1 MSKPKNIL
9 IIIVILFALF
19 VIRGVVFGAIF
30 DFIMLPS
37 QASYSDE
44 IVEDIGGDDFLVAT
58 LEHCLK
64 TGEKS
69 IPDGNFTGAYGTYG
83 YYGAKNIS
91 YLDMSGREGYFI
103 VWKTSQDNYDE
114 FNNDSENIYISDY
127 AKDCKSICFIEYSYE
142 SKDVFGIILGT
153 ENIHYNEEALM
164 YDILNLNKS
173 GFKLSYTTIY
183 DGYSSGGSSSQ
194 NHYHT
199 VVGDRYSLSR
209 SDPGAYYD
217 HYEYGDDYG
226 IDDYLEVE
234 GYD

>member
-1 MSKPKNIL
+1 MSKPKNIAIL
-9 IIIVILFALF
+9 LAIIIVLILVRSF
-19 VIRGVVFGAIF
+19 VVGSLINMI
-30 DFIMLPS
+30 IPPS
-37 QASYSDE
+37 QASYSDK

-64 TGEKS
+64 TSEKN
-69 IPDGNFTGAYGTYG
+69 IPDGNFTGNFETYG
-83 YYGAKNIS
+83 YYDAKNIT
-91 YLDMSGREGYFI
+91 YVDYYGKKGYFV
-103 VWKTSQDNYDE
+103 VWKTTPDNYYQ

-127 AKDCKSICFIEYSYE
+127 AKDDTAICFIEYSYE
-142 SKDVFGIILGT
+142 NKCVYGIILGT
-153 ENIHYNEEALM
+153 ENIHYQEDDLM
-164 YDILNLNKS
+164 FDILNLNPK
-173 GFKLSYTTIY
+173 GFQMVYSTSTY
-183 DGYSSGGSSSQ
+183 GYSSPS

-209 SDPGAYYD
+209 SDPGEYYD

>member
-1 MSKPKNIL
+1 MSKPKNIAIL
-9 IIIVILFALF
+9 IVLILVLFIVRSFVVGSVINFIIP
-19 VIRGVVFGAIF
+19 
-30 DFIMLPS
+30 PS

-44 IVEDIGGDDFLVAT
+44 IIEDIGGDDFLVAT
-58 LEHCLK
+58 FEDCLK
-64 TGEKS
+64 VGEKD
-69 IPDGNFTGAYGTYG
+69 IPDGNFTGASGTYG
-83 YYGAKNIS
+83 YFGAKNVS
-91 YLDMSGREGYFI
+91 YVDVQGRKGHFI
-103 VWKTSQDNYDE
+103 VWKTSQDNYPQ
-114 FNNDSENIYISDY
+114 FNNDDVNVYISDY
-127 AKDCKSICFIEYSYE
+127 AVDRTAICFIEYSYE
-142 SKDVFGIILGT
+142 SKCVYGIILGK
-153 ENIHYNEEALM
+153 EIIHYSEENLM
-164 YDILNLNKS
+164 YDILNLNQS

-183 DGYSSGGSSSQ
+183 DGYSAPA